1 MKKLLFF
8 TAIIL
13 FGFTYVSA
21 QDVDFGAKAG
31 VNFAT
36 ITGDDVDSFSS
47 RTAFHLGFVAEIG
60 ITEKF
65 SFQPELLYS
74 AQGSDY
80 SDDFFEGTVKVDYLN
95 LPLMAKF
102 YVAEGFSLEAG
113 PQVGFLLSAKDVYE
127 GGEDDWSDIT
137 KGIDFGLNLGVGYKL
152 ESGLNFG
159 ARYNIGLSDVN
170 DDPDSLGD
178 SAYKNSVIQAYVGF
192 FF

>member
-8 TAIIL
+8 TAIVL

-21 QDVDFGAKAG
+21 QEIDFGAKAG

-36 ITGDDVDSFSS
+36 ITGDDLDSFSS

-74 AQGSDY
+74 AQGADY
-80 SDDFFEGTVKVDYLN
+80 SEDGFEGSVKVDYLN

-113 PQVGFLLSAKDVYE
+113 PQVGFLLSAKDVYD

-137 KGIDFGLNLGVGYKL
+137 KGIDFGLNFGVGYKL

-159 ARYNIGLSDVN
+159 ARYNLGLSDVN
-170 DDPDSLGD
+170 NDPEYLGD
-178 SAYKNSVIQAYVGF
+178 SAFKNSVIQAYLGF

>member
-8 TAIIL
+8 TAIVL

-21 QDVDFGAKAG
+21 QDINFGAKAG

-36 ITGDDVDSFSS
+36 ITGDDLDSFSS

-60 ITEKF
+60 ITETF

-80 SDDFFEGTVKVDYLN
+80 SEDSFEGSLKVDYLN

-113 PQVGFLLSAKDVYE
+113 PQVGFLLSAKDVYDD
-127 GGEDDWSDIT
+127 GEDDWKDIT
-137 KGIDFGLNLGVGYKL
+137 KGIDFGLNFGVGYKL
-152 ESGLNFG
+152 ENGLNFG
-159 ARYNIGLSDVN
+159 ARYNLGLSDLN
-170 DDPDSLGD
+170 DDPDSQAD
-178 SAYKNSVIQAYVGF
+178 SAFKNSVIQAYVGF

>member
-8 TAIIL
+8 TAIVL

-21 QDVDFGAKAG
+21 QDVNFGAKAG

-60 ITEKF
+60 ITETF

-80 SDDFFEGTVKVDYLN
+80 DEDGFEGTVEVDYLN
-95 LPLMAKF
+95 VPLMAKF

-113 PQVGFLLSAKDVYE
+113 PQVGFLLSAKDVYD
-127 GGEDDWSDIT
+127 GGEDDWKDIT
-137 KGIDFGLNLGVGYKL
+137 KGIDFGLNFGVGYKL

-159 ARYNIGLSDVN
+159 ARYNLGLSDVN

>member
-8 TAIIL
+8 TAIVL

-21 QDVDFGAKAG
+21 QDINFGAKAG

-36 ITGDDVDSFSS
+36 ITGEDLDSFSS

-60 ITEKF
+60 ITETF

-80 SDDFFEGTVKVDYLN
+80 SEDIFEGSVKVDYLN

-113 PQVGFLLSAKDVYE
+113 PQVGFLLSAKDVYDD
-127 GGEDDWSDIT
+127 GEDDWSDIT
-137 KGIDFGLNLGVGYKL
+137 KGIDFGLNFGVGYKL

-159 ARYNIGLSDVN
+159 ARYNLGLSDLN
-170 DDPDSLGD
+170 DDPDSQAD
-178 SAYKNSVIQAYVGF
+178 SAFKNSVIQAYVGF